1 VHVYSEYHLNMEYGD
16 LSLDDYKNILKYYDE
31 EIPRSHAK
39 LKRDAETLMAKKLCG
54 CIKKVGKEKDQT
66 EGRAIG
72 ICTKTIFNRKNI
84 KRGTFKCKKR
94 TQTVSMQKK
103 RKTRKARL
111 SRKRRLK
118 RATLLAEN

>member
-1 VHVYSEYHLNMEYGD
+1 MEYTD

-31 EIPRSHAK
+31 TIPRSHVE
-39 LKRDAETLMAKKLCG
+39 LKRAAETLMAKKLCR
-54 CIKKVGKEKDQT
+54 CIKKVGKPPSQT

-72 ICTKTIFNRKNI
+72 ICTKTIFNKKGI
-84 KRGTFKCKKR
+84 KRGSFKCKKR
-94 TQTVSMQKK
+94 TRTVSMQKK

-118 RATLLAEN
+118 QAELLAKN